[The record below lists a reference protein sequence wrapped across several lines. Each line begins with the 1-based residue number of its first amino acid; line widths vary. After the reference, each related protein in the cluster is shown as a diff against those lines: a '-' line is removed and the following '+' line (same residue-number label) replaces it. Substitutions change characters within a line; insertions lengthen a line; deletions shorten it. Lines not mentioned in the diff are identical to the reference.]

1 MELKKMDMG
10 GLLEY
15 LMGLKLL
22 EVLEG
27 EMVFE
32 GEMVLERE
40 MVLEVEM
47 VLEGDVVLEWEEVE

>member
-15 LMGLKLL
+15 SIGLKML

-27 EMVFE
+27 EMVLE
-32 GEMVLERE
+32 GKMVLD
-40 MVLEVEM
+40 
-47 VLEGDVVLEWEEVE
+47 GDVVLEWEEVE